1 MAIEK
6 KIRAPAKGKKKTANA
21 SAVKFKQSSAPST
34 KLVEKVAI
42 VDKNVDEI
50 DDDIVASNRVK
61 KT

>member
-6 KIRAPAKGKKKTANA
+6 KIRAPAKGKKKANA
-21 SAVKFKQSSAPST
+21 SAVKFKKSSAPST
-34 KLVEKVAI
+34 KLVKKV